1 MLQNLQIE
9 NYALIRALDI
19 SFNKGF
25 TVITGETGAGKSI
38 LMGALSLILGNRAD
52 TDVLYDKTRKCIVEG
67 TFDIASY
74 SLEPFFEEHDLDYQ
88 PGTTLRREI
97 NEHGKSRA
105 FINDTPVNLTTLK
118 ALASRLIDIHSQ
130 HQNLLLQDSDF
141 RLSLIDQYAQNQG
154 IRDQYA
160 ASLAEWRD
168 AEKRYTALKKTCAE
182 AALQQEFNNFTIQE
196 LENAQ
201 LQAGEQEDTENAV
214 RLLSHAESIK
224 AHLYQAAQQLSENDG
239 ETILS
244 QLKSVENECAAIKD
258 ISPDFA
264 EIYSR
269 IESSILELKDI
280 AYDIAN
286 KEQSVEVNPQELDRL
301 NERLDLLYGLQHKYQ
316 VDSIQALQDLLA
328 QLKEEVS
335 QYTDNQELLSKLDR
349 ERSELLTK
357 THQLA
362 EQLTQ
367 TRQGVLAAMQQ
378 EVVTRLQRLAL
389 PDSQFQI
396 LLSQNDELGEHGR
409 DTATFLFTANRGVE
423 VADISKVASGGEMSR
438 VMLALKSIV
447 TDNVLLPTVIFDEID
462 TGISGETAKK
472 VADVMQDFSQRHQ
485 VIAITHLP
493 QIAANASRHYL
504 VYKETRGD
512 QAITNLKELD
522 PEAHIQA
529 IATLICG
536 DRPTEAAL
544 NTARELVKSA
554 HSKKS

>member
-1 MLQNLQIE
+1 
-9 NYALIRALDI
+9 
-19 SFNKGF
+19 
-25 TVITGETGAGKSI
+25 
-38 LMGALSLILGNRAD
+38 
-52 TDVLYDKTRKCIVEG
+52 
-67 TFDIASY
+67 
-74 SLEPFFEEHDLDYQ
+74 
-88 PGTTLRREI
+88 
-97 NEHGKSRA
+97 
-105 FINDTPVNLTTLK
+105 
-118 ALASRLIDIHSQ
+118 
-130 HQNLLLQDSDF
+130 
-141 RLSLIDQYAQNQG
+141 
-154 IRDQYA
+154 
-160 ASLAEWRD
+160 
-168 AEKRYTALKKTCAE
+168 
-182 AALQQEFNNFTIQE
+182 
-196 LENAQ
+196 
-201 LQAGEQEDTENAV
+201 
-214 RLLSHAESIK
+214 
-224 AHLYQAAQQLSENDG
+224 
-239 ETILS
+239 
-244 QLKSVENECAAIKD
+244 
-258 ISPDFA
+258 
-264 EIYSR
+264 
-269 IESSILELKDI
+269 LKDI

-357 THQLA
+357 TRQLA

-493 QIAANASRHYL
+493 QIAAKASRHYL

-522 PEAHIQA
+522 SEAHIEA